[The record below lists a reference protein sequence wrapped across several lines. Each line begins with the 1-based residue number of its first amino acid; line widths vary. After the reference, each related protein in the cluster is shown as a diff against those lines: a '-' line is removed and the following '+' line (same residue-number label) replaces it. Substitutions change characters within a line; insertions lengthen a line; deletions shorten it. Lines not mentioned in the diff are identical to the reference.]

1 MQRELFFLVMVSGVQ
16 ACGNGSSSD
25 SVDSTTISAGGA
37 IAGTGGGTAGG
48 APSTGGSMSACVA
61 SSQIPCACPGGAQ
74 GTQICGSS
82 GTLGPCNCDVPAG
95 RLACGGKQCESG
107 GHCTIAGLCPGFLGD
122 CFAKTAGFDACSDY
136 CASKGLGCAEKACN
150 PDGTSFDPPRAFTWV
165 AYTATHSA
173 ACASA
178 GTPDLNSQDTCGT
191 PIWLSASMPSDSVVR
206 CCCQ

>member
-1 MQRELFFLVMVSGVQ
+1 MQRELFILVMVSGVQ

-37 IAGTGGGTAGG
+37 IAGTGGGIAGG
-48 APSTGGSMSACVA
+48 APSTGGSMSACVP

-82 GTLGPCNCDVPAG
+82 GTLGACNCDVPAG
-95 RLACGGKQCESG
+95 RLACGGKQCETG

-150 PDGTSFDPPRAFTWV
+150 PDGTSFDPPKAFTWV

-173 ACASA
+173 VCASA
-178 GTPDLNSQDTCGT
+178 GTPDLNSQDACGT